1 MRVPHPFPEIYC
13 DLNAEMIERGYS
25 LERRGSV
32 DDLAKLGL
40 TLAQAVGMR
49 FTFVMDDADEH
60 GNPDDILFNG
70 GISHMRTKM
79 VCTGGPKSGRLQV
92 TPTVRSSGPINRF
105 AINVAA

>member
-32 DDLAKLGL
+32 DDLVKLGL

-60 GNPDDILFNG
+60 GNPDEIMFNG
-70 GISHMRTKM
+70 VVIHDQQWGYSGICGRRWCVLAVSSPG
-79 VCTGGPKSGRLQV
+79 VCK
-92 TPTVRSSGPINRF
+92 
-105 AINVAA
+105 